1 MLVNPHFEKTV
12 RIQRDRSHKVIDA
25 GPYRIVRHPGYA
37 CVIPGFVLCPPLVL
51 GSWWSFVP
59 ALAAVIVL
67 VIRTALE
74 DRTLRNE
81 LPGYK
86 EYAQRVRYRL
96 LPGVW

>member
-1 MLVNPHFEKTV
+1 MLVNPHFEKFV
-12 RIQRDRSHKVIDA
+12 RIQHDRSHKVIDA

-37 CVIPGFVLCPPLVL
+37 FVIPGFVLCPPLVL
-51 GSWWSFVP
+51 GSWWSFIP
-59 ALAAVIVL
+59 AAAAVTVL

-86 EYAQRVRYRL
+86 EYAHRVRYRL

>member
-1 MLVNPHFEKTV
+1 
-12 RIQRDRSHKVIDA
+12 
-25 GPYRIVRHPGYA
+25 
-37 CVIPGFVLCPPLVL
+37 VL

-74 DRTLRNE
+74 DRTLRSE

-86 EYAQRVRYRL
+86 EYAQRVRWRL